1 MPEALPPGSII
12 GILGGGQLGRMLALA
27 AARLGLKTHIYSD
40 EPDVPAF
47 DVSAFS
53 TVGSFADEAALS
65 EFAAN
70 VDVVTCEFENVPA
83 RALEIAGK
91 KAPVHPPAKAFA
103 VAQDRLVEKDFM
115 RKLGIQVADYADV
128 HDEQSLRNALARVEL
143 PAILKTR
150 RFGYDGKGQAL
161 VRNEAEALAAL
172 TELRGQP
179 ALIERLVAFE
189 REISVLVVR
198 GEDGTLKFYDP
209 VENVHQNGILAISR
223 VPARIHHDCAEEARR
238 IAGKVAEA
246 LGHVGVLCV
255 EMFQREEAPRLL
267 VNEIAPRVHNSG
279 HWTIDACLVSQFE
292 NHIRAIA
299 GWPLGGTERH
309 SDAVMT
315 NLIGADVERW
325 RELAAEEGVAVHLYG
340 KAEARPGR
348 KMGHT
353 TRLLPKSS

>member
-27 AARLGLKTHIYSD
+27 AARLGLKAHIYSD

-53 TVGSFADEAALS
+53 TVGSFEDEAALS
-65 EFAAN
+65 AFAAN

-83 RALEIAGK
+83 GALQIAGK

-115 RKLGIQVADYADV
+115 RGLGIPVADYADV
-128 HDEQSLRNALARVEL
+128 HDEQSLRDALLHVRL

-161 VRNEAEALAAL
+161 VRSEAEAFGAL
-172 TELRGQP
+172 KDLGGQP
-179 ALIERLVAFE
+179 ALLEALIAFE

-198 GEDGTLKFYDP
+198 GQDGALKFYDA
-209 VENVHQNGILAISR
+209 VENVHQNGILAVSR
-223 VPARIHHDCAEEARR
+223 VPAGIDADCAEEARR
-238 IAGKVAEA
+238 IAGKIAEA

-255 EMFQREEAPRLL
+255 ELFQREGGPPRLL

-299 GWPLGGTERH
+299 GWPLGAAERH

-325 RELAAEEGVAVHLYG
+325 RELAREEGMAVHLYG
-340 KAEARPGR
+340 KAEARAGR

-353 TRLLPKSS
+353 TRLFPKS

>member
-1 MPEALPPGSII
+1 
-12 GILGGGQLGRMLALA
+12 
-27 AARLGLKTHIYSD
+27 
-40 EPDVPAF
+40 
-47 DVSAFS
+47 
-53 TVGSFADEAALS
+53 
-65 EFAAN
+65 
-70 VDVVTCEFENVPA
+70 
-83 RALEIAGK
+83 
-91 KAPVHPPAKAFA
+91 
-103 VAQDRLVEKDFM
+103 
-115 RKLGIQVADYADV
+115 
-128 HDEQSLRNALARVEL
+128 
-143 PAILKTR
+143 
-150 RFGYDGKGQAL
+150 
-161 VRNEAEALAAL
+161 LAAL
-172 TELRGQP
+172 KELRGQP
-179 ALIERLVAFE
+179 ALIERLIAFE
-189 REISVLVVR
+189 REISVLAVR
-198 GEDGTLKFYDP
+198 GQDGALRFYDP
-209 VENVHQNGILAISR
+209 VENVHQNGILAVSR
-223 VPARIHHDCAEEARR
+223 VPARIGADCAEEARR

>member
-1 MPEALPPGSII
+1 
-12 GILGGGQLGRMLALA
+12 
-27 AARLGLKTHIYSD
+27 
-40 EPDVPAF
+40 
-47 DVSAFS
+47 
-53 TVGSFADEAALS
+53 
-65 EFAAN
+65 
-70 VDVVTCEFENVPA
+70 
-83 RALEIAGK
+83 
-91 KAPVHPPAKAFA
+91 
-103 VAQDRLVEKDFM
+103 
-115 RKLGIQVADYADV
+115 
-128 HDEQSLRNALARVEL
+128 
-143 PAILKTR
+143 
-150 RFGYDGKGQAL
+150 
-161 VRNEAEALAAL
+161 
-172 TELRGQP
+172 
-179 ALIERLVAFE
+179 
-189 REISVLVVR
+189 VLVVR
-198 GEDGTLKFYDP
+198 GEDGTHKFYDP

-223 VPARIHHDCAEEARR
+223 APARISADCAEEARA

-315 NLIGADVERW
+315 NLIGADVERL